1 MAAQYIFTMRDL
13 RRFYPPDREV
23 LKGIY
28 LSFYPG
34 AKIGVIGSNGSGK
47 SSLLKIMAGIDT
59 DFQGEARLT
68 PGFTVG
74 YLAQEP
80 ELDPTKD
87 VMGNVAE
94 GVGEQVALVQRFN
107 EVCAAMGDPDADFD
121 ALLTEQAD
129 LQAKIDAAGAWDL
142 ERTLNI
148 AMDALRLP
156 PGDADVTKLSGGER
170 RRVALCRL
178 LLSKPDLLLLD
189 EPTNHLDAESVAWLE
204 RALQE
209 YPGTVVAI
217 THDRYFLDN
226 VAQWIL
232 ELDRGA
238 GIPWEGN
245 YSSWLEQ
252 KSGRLAREEKSDQK
266 RQKTLER
273 ELEWSHQDLILE

>member
-156 PGDADVTKLSGGER
+156 PGDADVTKPVSYTHLT
-170 RRVALCRL
+170 L
-178 LLSKPDLLLLD
+178 
-189 EPTNHLDAESVAWLE
+189 PTIYSV
-204 RALQE
+204 
-209 YPGTVVAI
+209 
-217 THDRYFLDN
+217 
-226 VAQWIL
+226 
-232 ELDRGA
+232 
-238 GIPWEGN
+238 
-245 YSSWLEQ
+245 
-252 KSGRLAREEKSDQK
+252 
-266 RQKTLER
+266 
-273 ELEWSHQDLILE
+273 